1 MKPGKYVN
9 HKFTKDQKRARM
21 IWRRVDKELLAI
33 DAALMV
39 IPIVSDR
46 KQLHARLDR
55 RLDAIERGYTRAKAL
70 FPDVSE
76 SFTIASMEITL

>member
-1 MKPGKYVN
+1 MKPSKYVG
-9 HKFTKDQKRARM
+9 HKFTPEQKRART
-21 IWRRVDKELLAI
+21 IWRRADKELLAI
-33 DAALMV
+33 DDALMV

-55 RLDAIERGYTRAKAL
+55 RLDAIERGYARAKDL

-76 SFTIASMEITL
+76 SFTIASGTITL